1 MTERAP
7 RPRRPRPAAQREDV
21 DAPMILEA
29 GGMRMSAEAMRGLK
43 KATGR
48 SMSDLLHDD
57 DDEANRIQVMAFAE
71 LHRRAARLGH
81 LPDAGTLWERA
92 GLVDIDFVAPEAVD
106 PLGGGSSTTSP
117 PSAATGA

>member
-1 MTERAP
+1 MTDDLDTP
-7 RPRRPRPAAQREDV
+7 
-21 DAPMILEA
+21 ITLEP
-29 GGMRMSAEAMRGLK
+29 GGMRLSAEAMRGLK

-48 SMSDLLHDD
+48 SMTELLNDD

-81 LPDAGTLWERA
+81 LPDAGALWERA
-92 GLVDIDFVAPEAVD
+92 GLVDIDFVVPEAEVD

-117 PSAATGA
+117 LSAATGA